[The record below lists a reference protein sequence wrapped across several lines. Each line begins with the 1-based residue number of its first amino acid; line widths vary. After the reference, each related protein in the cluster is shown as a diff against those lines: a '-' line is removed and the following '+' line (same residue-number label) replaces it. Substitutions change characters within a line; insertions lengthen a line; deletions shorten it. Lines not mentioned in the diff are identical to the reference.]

1 MADYKV
7 FNMGSNLRDLFLT
20 FKPLHIQKKM
30 RIKHMHEFELGP
42 IRPPSEAYSVLL
54 RVTRNCPWNKCA
66 FCPVYKG
73 GKFSLRSVEEIKA
86 DIDSMHYIVQ
96 RIGSRTYQENS
107 TGYINE
113 EIIEKLVSEDGINP
127 HYLQQILFWMHFGM
141 RSLFLQDA
149 DSMVL
154 KPADLVD
161 ILGYIRSKFPT
172 IERITCYTRS
182 KTLVARSP
190 EDLLAISKAGLNR
203 IHIGMESGSDN
214 VLRMINKGVKADEH
228 ISSGKK
234 VIDAGFELSEYYMPG
249 LGGRDYAEENAIE
262 TARVLNAINPSFIR
276 IRTTTPV
283 PGTELHK
290 MMQRGEWLPM
300 TEMEKVQEI
309 YNMISALEGITS
321 FIQSDHIMNLIEDAN
336 GKLPKDREAI
346 LAPLERFIKMDIEES
361 ECFIAARRTGSI
373 RLLADYRGN
382 GEFSELRER
391 LVRSYG
397 SIDNAAQELSG
408 RTL

>member
-1 MADYKV
+1 
-7 FNMGSNLRDLFLT
+7 
-20 FKPLHIQKKM
+20 
-30 RIKHMHEFELGP
+30 MHEFELGP

-73 GKFSLRSVEEIKA
+73 NKFSLRSVEEIKA

-96 RIGSRTYQENS
+96 RIESRAHLADGTA
-107 TGYINE
+107 YITE
-113 EIIEKLVSEDGINP
+113 DIVEKLVSEDGINP
-127 HYLQQILFWMHFGM
+127 HYLQQIIFWMYYGM

-161 ILGYIRSKFPT
+161 VLNYIRSKFPT

-182 KTLVARSP
+182 KTLIARSP
-190 EDLLAISKAGLNR
+190 EDLRAIREAGLNR
-203 IHIGMESGSDN
+203 IHIGMESGSDS

-249 LGGRDYAEENAIE
+249 IGGREYAEENAIE

-276 IRTTTPV
+276 IRTATPV
-283 PGTELHK
+283 PGTELYK

-300 TEMEKVQEI
+300 TETEKVQEI

-321 FIQSDHIMNLIEDAN
+321 FIQSDHMMNLIEDAN
-336 GKLPKDREAI
+336 GKLPHDREAV
-346 LAPLERFIKMDIEES
+346 LAPLERFIKMDTEER
-361 ECFIAARRTGSI
+361 ECFIAARRTGNI
-373 RLLADYRGN
+373 RFLADYRGK

-391 LVRSYG
+391 LVRTYG
-397 SIDNAAQELSG
+397 SIDNAAQEFSG

>member
-1 MADYKV
+1 
-7 FNMGSNLRDLFLT
+7 
-20 FKPLHIQKKM
+20 
-30 RIKHMHEFELGP
+30 MHEFELGP

-73 GKFSLRSVEEIKA
+73 NKFSLRSVEEIKA

-96 RIGSRTYQENS
+96 RIESRAHLADGTA
-107 TGYINE
+107 YITE
-113 EIIEKLVSEDGINP
+113 DIVEKLVSEDGINP
-127 HYLQQILFWMHFGM
+127 HYLQQIIFWMYYGM

-190 EDLLAISKAGLNR
+190 EDLLAIRKAGLNR

-361 ECFIAARRTGSI
+361 ECYIAARRTGSI